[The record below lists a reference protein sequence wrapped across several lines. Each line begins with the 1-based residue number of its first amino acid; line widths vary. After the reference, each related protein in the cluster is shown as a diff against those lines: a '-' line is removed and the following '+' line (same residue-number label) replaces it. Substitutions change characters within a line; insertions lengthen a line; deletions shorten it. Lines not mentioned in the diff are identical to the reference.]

1 VRKYLS
7 VIQAMIMAI
16 IALFVLSTPAAAST
30 KAWQIS
36 ESTGSVSVESNG
48 QVRTGARGMA
58 LKAGDAVSTGSTG
71 RAVIVRGGE
80 YVIVSPKSRVRITKP
95 EESGAITQIFQSIGS
110 ALFKIEK
117 KETPHFGVKTPYLA
131 AVVKGTTFNVT
142 VTANGAT
149 VQVTEGRVEV
159 STLDGGAS
167 DLIVPGRIGRVD
179 ANDMKLL
186 KVMGNDATAIRS
198 ESSAVIAPAN
208 ENSATDSEAAST
220 KAEESKSA
228 SEALS
233 KGDNNNGRSA
243 AAAADSNSKSE
254 FSGKI
259 AVPIASD
266 PVSLALVT
274 GGLIS
279 GNQGVIRDAN
289 VTVRTSNTTTESKN
303 NVGGNAGDAAVGAV
317 SGSWSNGSADAA
329 GGNADAAGGNA
340 GGNGGAAGGNAD
352 AAGGNAGGNG
362 GAAGGNADAAGGNAG
377 GNGGAA
383 GGNADAAGGNAGGNG
398 GAAGGNADAAGGNA
412 GGNGGAAGGNADAAG
427 GNAGGNGGAAGD
439 KPVGPPKGGNDG
451 GKPPRA

>member
-1 VRKYLS
+1 
-7 VIQAMIMAI
+7 MIMAI
-16 IALFVLSTPAAAST
+16 AALFVLSTPAAAST

-80 YVIVSPKSRVRITKP
+80 YVIVSPNSRVRITKP

-142 VTANGAT
+142 VTENGAT

-167 DLIVPGRIGRVD
+167 DMIVPGRIGRID
-179 ANDMKLL
+179 ANDLKLL

-198 ESSAVIAPAN
+198 DSPAIIAPAN
-208 ENSATDSEAAST
+208 ENSATESKAAST

-228 SEALS
+228 SGSIAKSE
-233 KGDNNNGRSA
+233 NNSGGSA
-243 AAAADSNSKSE
+243 ATDSNAKSE

-259 AVPIASD
+259 AAPIASD

-340 GGNGGAAGGNAD
+340 GGNGGAAG
-352 AAGGNAGGNG
+352 
-362 GAAGGNADAAGGNAG
+362 
-377 GNGGAA
+377 
-383 GGNADAAGGNAGGNG
+383 
-398 GAAGGNADAAGGNA
+398 
-412 GGNGGAAGGNADAAG
+412 
-427 GNAGGNGGAAGD
+427 D

>member
-1 VRKYLS
+1 
-7 VIQAMIMAI
+7 MAI
-16 IALFVLSTPAAAST
+16 VALFVLSTPAAAST

-95 EESGAITQIFQSIGS
+95 EETGAITQIFQSIGS

-186 KVMGNDATAIRS
+186 KVMGIGATAVRS

-208 ENSATDSEAAST
+208 EQSATETEATSQRDGNEETSGGQSESDSENGS
-220 KAEESKSA
+220 SVV
-228 SEALS
+228 
-233 KGDNNNGRSA
+233 GDRNAN
-243 AAAADSNSKSE
+243 SE
-254 FSGKI
+254 FSGEI
-259 AVPIASD
+259 ASSIASD
-266 PVSLALVT
+266 PVSLALAT

-279 GNQGVIRDAN
+279 GSQGIIRDTGN
-289 VTVRTSNTTTESKN
+289 PMRNGGSTGEGRNNT
-303 NVGGNAGDAAVGAV
+303 GGNAGDAAVGAV
-317 SGSWSNGSADAA
+317 SGSWDSGVGDSNSNAGGDNGNAGGNGDA
-329 GGNADAAGGNA
+329 GGNAGGDNGNAGGNGDAGGNAGGDNGNAGGNGDAGGNA
-340 GGNGGAAGGNAD
+340 GGNGD
-352 AAGGNAGGNG
+352 
-362 GAAGGNADAAGGNAG
+362 DR
-377 GNGGAA
+377 
-383 GGNADAAGGNAGGNG
+383 
-398 GAAGGNADAAGGNA
+398 
-412 GGNGGAAGGNADAAG
+412 
-427 GNAGGNGGAAGD
+427 
-439 KPVGPPKGGNDG
+439 
-451 GKPPRA
+451 PPRA

>member
-1 VRKYLS
+1 
-7 VIQAMIMAI
+7 MIMAI
-16 IALFVLSTPAAAST
+16 VALFVLSTPATAST

-36 ESTGSVSVESNG
+36 ESTGAVSVESNG
-48 QVRTGARGMA
+48 QVRTGARGMS

-95 EESGAITQIFQSIGS
+95 EETGAITQIFQSIGS

-167 DLIVPGRIGRVD
+167 DMIVPGRIGRVD
-179 ANDMKLL
+179 ANDLKLL
-186 KVMGNDATAIRS
+186 KVMGNEAAGIRS
-198 ESSAVIAPAN
+198 SSASVISPAN
-208 ENSATDSEAAST
+208 EKSATEAEAT
-220 KAEESKSA
+220 GKQDDESKSTSDSVSKSDNAGAA
-228 SEALS
+228 SAT
-233 KGDNNNGRSA
+233 
-243 AAAADSNSKSE
+243 ADSNSKSE

-259 AVPIASD
+259 AAPIASD

-289 VTVRTSNTTTESKN
+289 VTGRSGSAAADSKT

-317 SGSWSNGSADAA
+317 SGSWGNGNGDAAGGNSDTAGGNAGGNSDAAGGNSDAAGGNAGGNSDAAGGNSDAAGGNAGGNSDAAGGNSDAAGGNAGGNSDAAGGNA
-329 GGNADAAGGNA
+329 GGNADAAGGKA
-340 GGNGGAAGGNAD
+340 DGA
-352 AAGGNAGGNG
+352 
-362 GAAGGNADAAGGNAG
+362 
-377 GNGGAA
+377 
-383 GGNADAAGGNAGGNG
+383 
-398 GAAGGNADAAGGNA
+398 
-412 GGNGGAAGGNADAAG
+412 
-427 GNAGGNGGAAGD
+427 
-439 KPVGPPKGGNDG
+439 PKGGKDG

>member
-1 VRKYLS
+1 MRKYLS
-7 VIQAMIMAI
+7 VIQAVIMAI
-16 IALFVLSTPAAAST
+16 VALFVLSTPAAAST

-95 EESGAITQIFQSIGS
+95 EETGAITQIFQSIGS

-186 KVMGNDATAIRS
+186 KVMGIGATAVRS

-208 ENSATDSEAAST
+208 EQSATETEATSQRDGNEETSGGQSESDSENGS
-220 KAEESKSA
+220 SVV
-228 SEALS
+228 
-233 KGDNNNGRSA
+233 GDRNAN
-243 AAAADSNSKSE
+243 SE
-254 FSGKI
+254 FSGEI
-259 AVPIASD
+259 ASSIASD
-266 PVSLALVT
+266 PVSLALAT

-279 GNQGVIRDAN
+279 GSQGIIRDTGN
-289 VTVRTSNTTTESKN
+289 PMRNGGSTGEGRNNT
-303 NVGGNAGDAAVGAV
+303 GGNAGDAAVGAV
-317 SGSWSNGSADAA
+317 SGSWDSGVGDSNSNAGGDNGNAGGNGDA
-329 GGNADAAGGNA
+329 GGNAGGDNGNAGGNGDAGGNAGGDNGNAGGNGDAGGNA
-340 GGNGGAAGGNAD
+340 GGNGD
-352 AAGGNAGGNG
+352 
-362 GAAGGNADAAGGNAG
+362 DR
-377 GNGGAA
+377 
-383 GGNADAAGGNAGGNG
+383 
-398 GAAGGNADAAGGNA
+398 
-412 GGNGGAAGGNADAAG
+412 
-427 GNAGGNGGAAGD
+427 
-439 KPVGPPKGGNDG
+439 
-451 GKPPRA
+451 PPRA

>member
-1 VRKYLS
+1 
-7 VIQAMIMAI
+7 MIMAI
-16 IALFVLSTPAAAST
+16 VALFVLSTPAAAST

-48 QVRTGARGMA
+48 QVRTGTRGMA

-186 KVMGNDATAIRS
+186 KVMGNEATAIRS

-208 ENSATDSEAAST
+208 ENSATESEAAST
-220 KAEESKSA
+220 QADESKSA
-228 SEALS
+228 SGTLS
-233 KGDNNNGRSA
+233 KSDNNNGGS
-243 AAAADSNSKSE
+243 AAADSNAKSE

-259 AVPIASD
+259 AAPIASD

-279 GNQGVIRDAN
+279 GNQGIIRDAN
-289 VTVRTSNTTTESKN
+289 VTARTSSATTDGKN

-317 SGSWSNGSADAA
+317 SGSWSNGNADAA

-352 AAGGNAGGNG
+352 AAGGNAGGN
-362 GAAGGNADAAGGNAG
+362 ADAAGGKPD
-377 GNGGAA
+377 GA
-383 GGNADAAGGNAGGNG
+383 
-398 GAAGGNADAAGGNA
+398 
-412 GGNGGAAGGNADAAG
+412 
-427 GNAGGNGGAAGD
+427 
-439 KPVGPPKGGNDG
+439 PKGDRAG

>member
-1 VRKYLS
+1 MRKYLS
-7 VIQAMIMAI
+7 VIQAVIMAI
-16 IALFVLSTPAAAST
+16 VALFVLSTPAAAST

-95 EESGAITQIFQSIGS
+95 EETGAITQIFQSIGS

-186 KVMGNDATAIRS
+186 KVMGIGATAVRS

-208 ENSATDSEAAST
+208 EQSATETEATSQRDGNEETSGGQSESDSENGS
-220 KAEESKSA
+220 SVV
-228 SEALS
+228 
-233 KGDNNNGRSA
+233 GDRNAN
-243 AAAADSNSKSE
+243 SE
-254 FSGKI
+254 FSGEI
-259 AVPIASD
+259 ASSIASD
-266 PVSLALVT
+266 PVSLALAT

-279 GNQGVIRDAN
+279 GSQGIIRDTGN
-289 VTVRTSNTTTESKN
+289 PMRNGGSTGEGRNNT
-303 NVGGNAGDAAVGAV
+303 GGNAGDAAVGAV
-317 SGSWSNGSADAA
+317 SGSWDSGVGDSNSNAGGDNGNAGGNGDA
-329 GGNADAAGGNA
+329 GGNAGGDNGNAGGNGDAGGNA
-340 GGNGGAAGGNAD
+340 GGNGD
-352 AAGGNAGGNG
+352 
-362 GAAGGNADAAGGNAG
+362 DR
-377 GNGGAA
+377 
-383 GGNADAAGGNAGGNG
+383 
-398 GAAGGNADAAGGNA
+398 
-412 GGNGGAAGGNADAAG
+412 
-427 GNAGGNGGAAGD
+427 
-439 KPVGPPKGGNDG
+439 
-451 GKPPRA
+451 PPRA

>member
-1 VRKYLS
+1 
-7 VIQAMIMAI
+7 MAI
-16 IALFVLSTPAAAST
+16 AALFVLSTPAAAST

-80 YVIVSPKSRVRITKP
+80 YVIVSPNSRVRITKP

-142 VTANGAT
+142 VAENGAT

-167 DLIVPGRIGRVD
+167 DIIVPGRIGRID
-179 ANDMKLL
+179 ANDLKLL

-198 ESSAVIAPAN
+198 DSPAIIAPAN
-208 ENSATDSEAAST
+208 ENSATESKAAST

-243 AAAADSNSKSE
+243 AADSNSKSE

-259 AVPIASD
+259 AAPIASD

-279 GNQGVIRDAN
+279 GYQGIIRDTN
-289 VTVRTSNTTTESKN
+289 VTARISSATADGKN

-317 SGSWSNGSADAA
+317 SGSWGNGNAGGDAGGNSDAAPGNGNAGGNAGGKADAAPGNGNAGGNA
-329 GGNADAAGGNA
+329 GGNADAAPGNGNA
-340 GGNGGAAGGNAD
+340 GGNAGGNAD
-352 AAGGNAGGNG
+352 AAPGNGNAGGN
-362 GAAGGNADAAGGNAG
+362 AGWKADAAPGNGNAGGNAG
-377 GNGGAA
+377 GK
-383 GGNADAAGGNAGGNG
+383 ADAAPGNGNAGGNAGGKPDAVG
-398 GAAGGNADAAGGNA
+398 GKPE
-412 GGNGGAAGGNADAAG
+412 GA
-427 GNAGGNGGAAGD
+427 
-439 KPVGPPKGGNDG
+439 PKGGKDG

>member
-7 VIQAMIMAI
+7 VIQAVIMAI
-16 IALFVLSTPAAAST
+16 VALFVLSTPAAAST

-95 EESGAITQIFQSIGS
+95 EETGAITQIFQSIGS

-186 KVMGNDATAIRS
+186 KVMGIGATAVRS

-208 ENSATDSEAAST
+208 EQSATETEATSQRDGNEETSGGQSESDSENGS
-220 KAEESKSA
+220 SVV
-228 SEALS
+228 
-233 KGDNNNGRSA
+233 GDRNAN
-243 AAAADSNSKSE
+243 SE
-254 FSGKI
+254 FSGEI
-259 AVPIASD
+259 ASSIASD
-266 PVSLALVT
+266 PVSLALAT

-279 GNQGVIRDAN
+279 GSQGIIRDTGN
-289 VTVRTSNTTTESKN
+289 PMRNGGSTGEGRNNT
-303 NVGGNAGDAAVGAV
+303 GGNAGDAAVGAV
-317 SGSWSNGSADAA
+317 SGSWDSGVGDSNSNAGGDNGNAGGNGDA
-329 GGNADAAGGNA
+329 GGNAGGDNGNAGGNGDAGGNAGGDNGNAGGNGDAGGNA
-340 GGNGGAAGGNAD
+340 GGNGD
-352 AAGGNAGGNG
+352 
-362 GAAGGNADAAGGNAG
+362 DR
-377 GNGGAA
+377 
-383 GGNADAAGGNAGGNG
+383 
-398 GAAGGNADAAGGNA
+398 
-412 GGNGGAAGGNADAAG
+412 
-427 GNAGGNGGAAGD
+427 
-439 KPVGPPKGGNDG
+439 
-451 GKPPRA
+451 PPRA

>member
-1 VRKYLS
+1 
-7 VIQAMIMAI
+7 MAI
-16 IALFVLSTPAAAST
+16 VALFVLSTPAAAST

-95 EESGAITQIFQSIGS
+95 EETGAITQIFQSIGS

-186 KVMGNDATAIRS
+186 KVMGIGATAVRS

-208 ENSATDSEAAST
+208 EQSATETEAASQRDGN
-220 KAEESKSA
+220 EETSGGQ
-228 SEALS
+228 SES
-233 KGDNNNGRSA
+233 DSENGSSVVGDRNAN
-243 AAAADSNSKSE
+243 SE
-254 FSGKI
+254 FSGEI
-259 AVPIASD
+259 ASSIASD
-266 PVSLALVT
+266 PVSLALAT

-279 GNQGVIRDAN
+279 GSQGIIRDTGN
-289 VTVRTSNTTTESKN
+289 PMRNGGSTGEGRNNT
-303 NVGGNAGDAAVGAV
+303 GGNAGDAAVGAV
-317 SGSWSNGSADAA
+317 SGSWDSGVGDSNSNAGGDNGNAGGNGDA
-329 GGNADAAGGNA
+329 GGNAGGDNGNAGGNGDAGGNAGGDNGNAGGNGDAGGNA
-340 GGNGGAAGGNAD
+340 GGNGD
-352 AAGGNAGGNG
+352 
-362 GAAGGNADAAGGNAG
+362 DR
-377 GNGGAA
+377 
-383 GGNADAAGGNAGGNG
+383 
-398 GAAGGNADAAGGNA
+398 
-412 GGNGGAAGGNADAAG
+412 
-427 GNAGGNGGAAGD
+427 
-439 KPVGPPKGGNDG
+439 
-451 GKPPRA
+451 PPRA